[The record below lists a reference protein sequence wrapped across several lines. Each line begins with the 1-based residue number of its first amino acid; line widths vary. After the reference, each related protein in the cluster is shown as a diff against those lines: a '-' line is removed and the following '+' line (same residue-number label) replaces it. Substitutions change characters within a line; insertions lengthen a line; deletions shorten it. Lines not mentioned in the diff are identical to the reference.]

1 MTPPWR
7 LSVAIP
13 LYNEETTVAE
23 LLRRLRAVLDAVPGG
38 PHEVVIVDDGS
49 SDATV
54 ERLEAAARE
63 DDRFTIV
70 ALSRNFGHQA
80 ALTAALD
87 HVSGD
92 ATVVMDGDLQDQPEM
107 IPTLLERYHAGFD
120 VVYVR
125 RTRRQEPWWLRL
137 AYHLF
142 YRLLA
147 RIADLRLPLDSGDF
161 ALLSAR
167 VVEALRRTPEYHR
180 YLRGLR
186 AWVGFRQ
193 IAVDAERGRRY
204 AGRSKYSLSKLVGL
218 GLNGI
223 FAFSIL
229 PLRLAALLGGVAIAL
244 SSAFGVYALYA
255 KLVLHRSPQGFT
267 ALLLAIVFLS
277 GVNLLFLG
285 VIGEYIGRVYEQVKG
300 RPVYIVRSVTG
311 HQAPASGADGSG
323 ARPGRPA

>member
-1 MTPPWR
+1 MTTALR
-7 LSVAIP
+7 LSVAVP
-13 LYNEETTVAE
+13 LYNEETTVDE

-38 PHEVVIVDDGS
+38 PHEVVVVDDGS
-49 SDATV
+49 ADGTL

-63 DDRFTIV
+63 DPRLKIV

-92 ATVVMDGDLQDQPEM
+92 ATVVMDGDLQDQPEI

-125 RTRRQEPWWLRL
+125 RTRRKEPWWLRL
-137 AYHLF
+137 AYYLF

-161 ALLSAR
+161 ALLSSR

-186 AWVGFRQ
+186 TWVGFRQ
-193 IAVDAERGRRY
+193 TAVDAERGRRH
-204 AGRSKYSLSKLVGL
+204 AGRSKYSFSRLVSL

-229 PLRLAALLGGVAIAL
+229 PLRLAVLLGAVAIAL

-255 KLVLHRSPQGFT
+255 RLVLRRSPQGFT
-267 ALLLAIVFLS
+267 ALILAIVFLS
-277 GVNLLFLG
+277 GVNLFFLG

-300 RPVYIVRSVTG
+300 RPVYIVRSVTPRPG
-311 HQAPASGADGSG
+311 GEHSTDGSG
-323 ARPGRPA
+323 AASA

>member
-1 MTPPWR
+1 MTTTFR

-13 LYNEETTVAE
+13 LYNEETTVEE
-23 LLRRLRAVLDAVPGG
+23 LLRRVRAVLDAVPGG

-49 SDATV
+49 SDATL
-54 ERLEAAARE
+54 ERLEEAARE
-63 DDRFTIV
+63 DSRLRVV

-92 ATVVMDGDLQDQPEM
+92 AIVVMDGDLQDQPEM
-107 IPTLLERYHAGFD
+107 IPTLLERYRAGFD

-125 RTRRQEPWWLRL
+125 RTRRKEPWWLRL
-137 AYHLF
+137 AYHTF
-142 YRLLA
+142 YRVLA
-147 RIADLRLPLDSGDF
+147 RIADLRLPLDAGDF
-161 ALLSAR
+161 ALLSSR
-167 VVEALRRTPEYHR
+167 VVAALRRTPEYHR

-186 AWVGFRQ
+186 TWVGFRQ
-193 IAVDAERGRRY
+193 TALDAERDRRY
-204 AGRSKYSLSKLVGL
+204 AGRSKYSLSRLVGL

-244 SSAFGVYALYA
+244 SSAFGAYALYA
-255 KLVLHRSPQGFT
+255 KLVLRRSPQGFT

-277 GVNLLFLG
+277 GVNLFFLG

-300 RPVYIVRSVTG
+300 RPVYVVRSLIGQRTVERSEG
-311 HQAPASGADGSG
+311 GSG
-323 ARPGRPA
+323 VRPA

>member
-1 MTPPWR
+1 MTAPLR

-13 LYNEETTVAE
+13 LYNEESTVEE
-23 LLRRLRAVLDAVPGG
+23 LLRRVRAVLDAVPGG

-49 SDATV
+49 GDATL

-63 DDRFTIV
+63 DGRLTIV
-70 ALSRNFGHQA
+70 ALSRNFGHQS

-87 HVSGD
+87 HVHGD

-107 IPTLLERYHAGFD
+107 IPALLERYHAGFD

-125 RTRRQEPWWLRL
+125 RTRRKEPWWLRG
-137 AYHLF
+137 AYYLF

-161 ALLSAR
+161 ALLSSR
-167 VVEALRRTPEYHR
+167 VVQALRQTPEYHR

-186 AWVGFRQ
+186 TWVGFRQ
-193 IAVDAERGRRY
+193 TAVDAERDRRY
-204 AGRSKYSLSKLVGL
+204 AGRSKYSLSRLVGL

-229 PLRLAALLGGVAIAL
+229 PLRLAVLLGAVAITL

-255 KLVLHRSPQGFT
+255 RLVLRRSPQGFT
-267 ALLLAIVFLS
+267 ALILTIVFLS
-277 GVNLLFLG
+277 GVNLFFLG

-300 RPVYIVRSVTG
+300 RPVYIVRSVAG
-311 HQAPASGADGSG
+311 RPGSGPDGSTG
-323 ARPGRPA
+323 GSSARPT

>member
-1 MTPPWR
+1 MTPAFR

-13 LYNEETTVAE
+13 LYNEESTVGE
-23 LLRRLRAVLDAVPGG
+23 LLRRLKAVLDTVPGG

-49 SDATV
+49 SDGTPAC
-54 ERLEAAARE
+54 LEAAARG
-63 DDRFTIV
+63 DPRLRVV

-87 HVSGD
+87 HVAGD

-107 IPTLLERYHAGFD
+107 IPALLERYHAGFD

-125 RTRRQEPWWLRL
+125 RTRRKEPWWLRL

-142 YRLLA
+142 NRLLA

-161 ALLSAR
+161 ALLSSR

-186 AWVGFRQ
+186 TWVGFRQ
-193 IAVDAERGRRY
+193 TAVDAERGRRY

-229 PLRLAALLGGVAIAL
+229 PLRLAVLLGGVAITL
-244 SSAFGVYALYA
+244 SGAFGLYALYA
-255 KLVLHRSPQGFT
+255 KLVLRRSPQGFT
-267 ALLLAIVFLS
+267 ALILAIVFLS
-277 GVNLLFLG
+277 GVNLFFLG
-285 VIGEYIGRVYEQVKG
+285 VSGYYGGGVYDPVTG
-300 RPVYIVRSVTG
+300 RPVYIVRSTTS
-311 HQAPASGADGSG
+311 APREPDLSARPSG
-323 ARPGRPA
+323 ARPA

>member
-1 MTPPWR
+1 MTPRVR

-13 LYNEETTVAE
+13 LYNEESTVDE

-49 SDATV
+49 SDGTLARLESAAHED
-54 ERLEAAARE
+54 ERLV
-63 DDRFTIV
+63 IV

-125 RTRRQEPWWLRL
+125 RTRRQERWWLRL
-137 AYHLF
+137 AYHVF
-142 YRLLA
+142 YRVLA
-147 RIADLRLPLDSGDF
+147 RIADLRLPLDAGDF
-161 ALLSAR
+161 ALLSSR
-167 VVEALRRTPEYHR
+167 VVEALRHTPEYHR

-186 AWVGFRQ
+186 TWVGFRQ
-193 IAVDAERGRRY
+193 TAVDAERDRRY

-218 GLNGI
+218 GLNGV

-229 PLRLAALLGGVAIAL
+229 PLRLAALLGAAAIVL
-244 SSAFGVYALYA
+244 SSGFGAYALYA
-255 KLVLHRSPQGFT
+255 RLVLRRSPQGFT

-277 GVNLLFLG
+277 GVNLFFLG

-300 RPVYIVRSVTG
+300 RPVYVVRSLVG
-311 HQAPASGADGSG
+311 RRVQERAGGSG
-323 ARPGRPA
+323 ARSA